1 MKSAHARHDGSAV
14 DRKEAAN
21 NLSKSLERMAAIRRS
36 PAGQAIS
43 RDNAKR
49 DAERARW
56 LDANR
61 PAARPGTMV
70 RRKSLFRPT
79 VEQSREDWDLHCLTW
94 KHLKESKWAWLWF
107 PEPGTTWRDYAVDA
121 LATELAAPLLAQLR
135 RKEMLYHETVVA
147 LAARLAC
154 ELTAILNQ
162 HTPRKVAKAVAARRY
177 YWPVLKSR
185 KEKYSDDH
193 KQIVNELGV
202 GELCP
207 LSSESLLRAKP
218 TSKRAIRFDVF
229 VIHYLC
235 RVQDY
240 QNSGQIIF
248 REHEHAWQQAASS
261 LKAFSE
267 STWRE
272 WADVAWQAL
281 VSDHGG
287 HPARDLTF
295 AKIGQSGIDS
305 YKSVRKKT
313 TLPPTTAEKA
323 AEKRIREKFF
333 GAVQTL
339 AGKPR
344 KPRKSGGAKS

>member
-1 MKSAHARHDGSAV
+1 M
-14 DRKEAAN
+14 AAN

-36 PAGQAIS
+36 AAGQAIS
-43 RDNAKR
+43 QDNAR
-49 DAERARW
+49 RATERAHW
-56 LDANR
+56 LDTNR
-61 PAARPGTMV
+61 PAAGPGTMV
-70 RRKSLFRPT
+70 PRNSRLRSFEK
-79 VEQSREDWDLHCLTW
+79 QSSEDWKLHSLTW
-94 KHLKESKWAWLWF
+94 KHLTESKWACLWF
-107 PEPGTTWRDYAVDA
+107 PDSGTTWRDYAAGA
-121 LATELAAPLLAQLR
+121 LHAELMAPLLAQLR
-135 RKEMLYHETVVA
+135 RRELLYQESVVT
-147 LAARLAC
+147 LAANLAC
-154 ELTAILNQ
+154 ELTQILNQ
-162 HTPRKVAKAVAARRY
+162 YTPREVAKVVAGRRY

-193 KQIVNELGV
+193 KRIVNELGV
-202 GELCP
+202 GDLCP
-207 LSSESLLRAKP
+207 LSSDAWLRAKP
-218 TSKRAIRFDVF
+218 TSKGAIRFDVF

-240 QNSGQIIF
+240 QDSAHQIVF
-248 REHEHAWQQAASS
+248 RQHEHAWQQAASS
-261 LKAFSE
+261 LKPFSE
-267 STWRE
+267 FTWRE

-281 VSDHGG
+281 VGDHGG
-287 HPARDLTF
+287 HPARDLTL

-313 TLPPTTAEKA
+313 TLPLTTAEKA